1 MPEKARFVRCKV
13 SLGFF
18 DTEFYVVI
26 GSSSAFVDRGNVK
39 VAQTPEQGSEIEG
52 EVRAYLV
59 NEVQDQALIELPG
72 EPVVGGLRTWVPK
85 SLLATAT

>member
-1 MPEKARFVRCKV
+1 MPEQVRFVRCKV

-26 GSSSAFVDRGNVK
+26 GDSSVFVDRQNVTITK
-39 VAQTPEQGSEIEG
+39 MPERGSETEG

-59 NEVQDQALIELPG
+59 TEAKDRALIELPG
-72 EPVVGGLRTWVPK
+72 EPVVGGLRTWIPK
-85 SLLATAT
+85 SLFSTAK